1 MVTDRSHDDQHH
13 AHWSRT
19 IETIDRSQQRENPV
33 WPAQCA
39 GGGGGG
45 GGYDCCYKRGV
56 ARTASLVVM
65 ISVILYDTVCIRN
78 ESNI

>member
-1 MVTDRSHDDQHH
+1 MNIHRCIGSHSSHSSPIVLVTDRSHDDQHH

-33 WPAQCA
+33 WPAQCGG

-45 GGYDCCYKRGV
+45 GGYYGLF
-56 ARTASLVVM
+56 A
-65 ISVILYDTVCIRN
+65 YN
-78 ESNI
+78 P